1 MTDSTIT
8 TPAPV
13 DKSSG
18 AAAMSRLADRLVAL
32 APPTSVLDLTL
43 PRPSPAVSAALARSS
58 AAAARAARR
67 ARSRSIIGVL
77 VDSFVS
83 ACSFVPYALVGL
95 GLRLIMARIFFL
107 DGQTKI
113 DGPVVPVQI
122 PFDLPINLQGFDFSV
137 VLPMQIKADTFTAF
151 LTKYSAV
158 PLPPLFSAYLVSYA
172 EFILPIFLLLGFATR
187 FSALGLLIITAMI
200 QVYVM
205 PEALWTVH
213 IYWAA
218 ILAVLISLGPGQ
230 ISVDHI
236 IRFIA
241 RR

>member
-1 MTDSTIT
+1 MTNNLATAS
-8 TPAPV
+8 APV
-13 DKSSG
+13 DNSSG

-32 APPTSVLDLTL
+32 APPRAAASLAM

-58 AAAARAARR
+58 AMAARAAKR
-67 ARSRSIIGVL
+67 ARSRSIVGAL

-83 ACSFVPYALVGL
+83 ACSFIPYALVGL
-95 GLRLIMARIFFL
+95 GLRLIMARVFFL

-113 DGPVVPVQI
+113 VGQIVPVKI
-122 PFDLPINLQGFDFSV
+122 PFGLPINLQGFDFSV
-137 VLPMQIKADTFTAF
+137 ILPMQIKADTFTAF
-151 LTKYSAV
+151 LTKYAAI
-158 PLPPLFSAYLVSYA
+158 PMPPLFGAYLVSYA
-172 EFILPIFLLLGFATR
+172 EFILPIFLVLGIATR
-187 FSALGLLIITAMI
+187 FSALGLLIITAVI
-200 QVYVM
+200 QIYVM

-218 ILAVLISLGPGQ
+218 MLTVLIALGPGQ
-230 ISVDHI
+230 ISADHI

>member
-1 MTDSTIT
+1 
-8 TPAPV
+8 
-13 DKSSG
+13 
-18 AAAMSRLADRLVAL
+18 
-32 APPTSVLDLTL
+32 
-43 PRPSPAVSAALARSS
+43 
-58 AAAARAARR
+58 
-67 ARSRSIIGVL
+67 
-77 VDSFVS
+77 
-83 ACSFVPYALVGL
+83 
-95 GLRLIMARIFFL
+95 
-107 DGQTKI
+107 
-113 DGPVVPVQI
+113 
-122 PFDLPINLQGFDFSV
+122 
-137 VLPMQIKADTFTAF
+137 
-151 LTKYSAV
+151 V
-158 PLPPLFSAYLVSYA
+158 PLPPLFGAYLVSYA

-218 ILAVLISLGPGQ
+218 MLAVLISLGPGQ

>member
-1 MTDSTIT
+1 MTDSTAT
-8 TPAPV
+8 APV

-32 APPTSVLDLTL
+32 APPPAILDLTL
-43 PRPSPAVSAALARSS
+43 PRQSPAVTAALARSS

-67 ARSRSIIGVL
+67 ARSRSVIGVL

-83 ACSFVPYALVGL
+83 ACSFIPYALIGL
-95 GLRLIMARIFFL
+95 GLRLIVARIFFL

-113 DGPVVPVQI
+113 DGPIVPVKI

-137 VLPMQIKADTFTAF
+137 MLPMQIKADTFTAF

-158 PLPPLFSAYLVSYA
+158 PLPPLFGAYLVSYA

-218 ILAVLISLGPGQ
+218 MLAVLISLGPGQ